1 MSTVTPQ
8 QYQSPATAPQPT
20 TAPPPQPAII
30 ASRRSCDADG
40 VGLSHY
46 ILMDRK
52 PAQ

>member
-8 QYQSPATAPQPT
+8 QDQSPAAAPQPT
-20 TAPPPQPAII
+20 TAPAPQPAII